1 MPDAASLLP
10 ANATELERD
19 LSTSMDSLERLP
31 SVGQLI
37 RSSKRQNIPESVVP
51 WLIYEYGL
59 GELLPF
65 LTDPRTAIADGV
77 LWQRLRGTPESFR
90 IALGWIGNTGTIEES
105 EAGTIRWS
113 QFQLGLAQAPA
124 DLSQTDSVVELA
136 RLSSPVRSSLFRIY
150 GGYDHR
156 RFWLDDTLLSS
167 GSWLA
172 DHTGVYLRDDWPQLS
187 FGREYDISLDF
198 FSGRAGALG
207 TETIHTDG
215 GEYED
220 RMLLSCSQLS
230 ELVWRTWH
238 LEDPSAT
245 ISRLHFTADGPWWQR
260 LTTWSDHEWEAGFD
274 WSGVVNEIAPAL
286 QFARAGIYLSDTDD
300 ALGDTNACF
309 PAKYAEEVTVG
320 TFVLSEGDLA
330 TGEGILSEHKSTYT
344 EFEILE
350 RIDRTTYLGLI
361 WLAQY
366 QDQIPIAIAHG
377 VDLTD
382 NLQLSQG
389 NIDHPGVGFGP
400 LGDAAGHVLGLG
412 EDWFPLGTT
421 SFADGDGSH
430 GYAERFDLS
439 TLVIDEAAETISAV
453 DSNGTTHT
461 QSLFGPNGIRRVTEF
476 RNAYTD
482 NTAQIYVGAPV
493 QLLPTHREHQRTL
506 AYDDVFRL
514 DQHLLSEHPFNL
526 NELAVTRTHTRSEPF
541 FSITTG
547 NWGQATW
554 LESADWQQF
563 SGLTRHLTQNRT
575 QLYLSEDTILDG
587 THAVLGWPTS
597 ERYERDHYA
606 DATENRQSF
615 TTRQHT
621 RSLIGIT
628 WTRFTFRTWDQETWA
643 GDGAW
648 MWLQGAEDDWNDGGW
663 ASTAWW
669 DGLET
674 WSSTEMWA
682 KRAAWDP
689 TSLTIEST
697 HETIP

>member
-1 MPDAASLLP
+1 MMPDAASLLP
-10 ANATELERD
+10 SNATELERD
-19 LSTSMDSLERLP
+19 LSISMDSLERLP
-31 SVGQLI
+31 NAGQLI

-113 QFQLGLAQAPA
+113 QYQLGLAQAPA

-167 GSWLA
+167 GSLLA
-172 DHTGVYLRDDWPQLS
+172 DHTGVYLREDWPQLS
-187 FGREYDISLDF
+187 FGREHQTSLDF

-220 RMLLSCSQLS
+220 RMLLSCSQLD

-238 LEDPSAT
+238 IEDTDVT

-260 LTTWSDHEWEAGFD
+260 LTTWSNHEWEAGFD
-274 WSGVVNEIAPAL
+274 WSGVVNEIVPAL
-286 QFARAGIYLSDTDD
+286 QFAKAGLYLSDTDD

-309 PAKYAEEVTVG
+309 PAMFAEEVTVG
-320 TFVLSEGDLA
+320 TFVLSEGDPT
-330 TGEGILSEHKSTYT
+330 TGEGILSEHNSTFT

-350 RIDRTTYLGLI
+350 RIDRDHKTAAVAPHGSVGG
-361 WLAQY
+361 
-366 QDQIPIAIAHG
+366 AIAA
-377 VDLTD
+377 
-382 NLQLSQG
+382 
-389 NIDHPGVGFGP
+389 I
-400 LGDAAGHVLGLG
+400 
-412 EDWFPLGTT
+412 
-421 SFADGDGSH
+421 
-430 GYAERFDLS
+430 
-439 TLVIDEAAETISAV
+439 
-453 DSNGTTHT
+453 
-461 QSLFGPNGIRRVTEF
+461 
-476 RNAYTD
+476 
-482 NTAQIYVGAPV
+482 
-493 QLLPTHREHQRTL
+493 HREHQRLL

-514 DQHLLSEHPFNL
+514 DKHLLSEHPFNL
-526 NELAVTRTHTRSEPF
+526 NELAISRAHANSGQM
-541 FSITTG
+541 FSVRTG
-547 NWGQATW
+547 NWGQADWTQV
-554 LESADWQQF
+554 ADWQHIL
-563 SGLTRHLTQNRT
+563 GLQRHLTQHRT

-606 DATENRQSF
+606 EATENRQSF

-621 RSLIGIT
+621 RALRAVEWS
-628 WTRFTFRTWDQETWA
+628 RFLFRTWDQEHWA

-648 MWLQGAEDDWNDGGW
+648 TWFEGAEDDWADGSW

-669 DGLET
+669 DELSQT
-674 WSSTEMWA
+674 WST
-682 KRAAWDP
+682 
-689 TSLTIEST
+689 T
-697 HETIP
+697 

>member
-10 ANATELERD
+10 SNATELERD
-19 LSTSMDSLERLP
+19 LSISMDSLDRLP
-31 SVGQLI
+31 NAGQLI
-37 RSSKRQNIPESVVP
+37 RSSKRQNIPDSVVP

-90 IALGWIGNTGTIEES
+90 IALGWIGNTASIEES

-124 DLSQTDSVVELA
+124 DLSQTDSVVELS

-187 FGREYDISLDF
+187 FGREHETSLDF
-198 FSGRAGALG
+198 FVGRAGALG

-238 LEDPSAT
+238 LEDLNAT
-245 ISRLHFTADGPWWQR
+245 ISRLHFTADGPWWQNF
-260 LTTWSDHEWEAGFD
+260 TTWETATEEWEAGFD
-274 WSGVVNEIAPAL
+274 WAGLINRIQPAL
-286 QFARAGIYLSDTDD
+286 KFAKAGLYLSDTDD

-309 PAKYAEEVTVG
+309 PAKYVEEVTVG
-320 TFVLSEGDLA
+320 AFVLSEGDPA
-330 TGEGILSEHKSTYT
+330 TGESILSEHKSTFT

-350 RIDRTTYLGLI
+350 RIDRDTHLGLI
-361 WLAQY
+361 HLAQY
-366 QDQIPIAIAHG
+366 QNTVIFGIAHG
-377 VDLTD
+377 VDYTGNSQLT
-382 NLQLSQG
+382 QG

-400 LGDAAGHVLGLG
+400 IGDAAGHLLGV
-412 EDWFPLGTT
+412 
-421 SFADGDGSH
+421 SSAS
-430 GYAERFDLS
+430 
-439 TLVIDEAAETISAV
+439 LV
-453 DSNGTTHT
+453 
-461 QSLFGPNGIRRVTEF
+461 PN
-476 RNAYTD
+476 
-482 NTAQIYVGAPV
+482 
-493 QLLPTHREHQRTL
+493 HREHQRTL

-514 DQHLLSEHPFNL
+514 DQHLLSEHPFLL
-526 NELAVTRTHTRSEPF
+526 NELAISREHANTGQM
-541 FSITTG
+541 FSVRTG
-547 NWGQATW
+547 NWGQADWTQV
-554 LESADWQQF
+554 ADWVHVE
-563 SGLTRHLTQNRT
+563 GLVRHASQHRT

-621 RSLIGIT
+621 RTVQVTWYRFIGTDWQTSTWSGDPAELDSWATDSGDWLDNDGSVWADVAWSTTDGWVLINGQD
-628 WTRFTFRTWDQETWA
+628 WDQENWA
-643 GDGAW
+643 GPTP
-648 MWLQGAEDDWNDGGW
+648 DDWGTIQ
-663 ASTAWW
+663 A
-669 DGLET
+669 
-674 WSSTEMWA
+674 WA
-682 KRAAWDP
+682 KRVAWDP
-689 TSLTIEST
+689 AVLTIESV
-697 HETIP
+697 HQTIP